1 MTIQMDSPPTPIEP
15 PAGEAVPRS
24 VGRVLDALEA
34 VLAAGSCNLTTVA
47 HDIGLTPTTTLR
59 HLRALEAR
67 GYLAR
72 DDAGSFSAGPR
83 ILRIAAALNGDGP
96 LDRLLVAVQPHLDRL
111 AIETGESAYLAVGDG
126 HAGGDGPTVGAGTA
140 TYVACAESPRMI
152 RHVGWVGQDVP
163 LAGTAVGR
171 ALADPGVVHVRT
183 GAVEPDTTALSIG
196 LPVGGPVGPASDNG
210 LTAALSVIGPTSRL
224 GEDDV
229 RRITVALGRVVDD
242 LAGGPA
248 REEVT
253 S

>member
-1 MTIQMDSPPTPIEP
+1 MTIQMDSPPAPIEP
-15 PAGEAVPRS
+15 PAGEVVPRS
-24 VGRVLDALEA
+24 VGRVLDALET
-34 VLAAGSCNLTTVA
+34 VLAAGRCNLTTVA
-47 HDIGLTPTTTLR
+47 HEIGLTPTTTLR

-96 LDRLLVAVQPHLDRL
+96 LDRLLAAVQPHLDRL
-111 AIETGESAYLAVGDG
+111 ATETGESAYLAVGDG
-126 HAGGDGPTVGAGTA
+126 PTVGVGTA

-210 LTAALSVIGPTSRL
+210 LTAALSVIGPASRL

-229 RRITVALGRVVDD
+229 GRITAALGRVVDD
-242 LAGGPA
+242 LVGGPV
-248 REEVT
+248 RKEPT